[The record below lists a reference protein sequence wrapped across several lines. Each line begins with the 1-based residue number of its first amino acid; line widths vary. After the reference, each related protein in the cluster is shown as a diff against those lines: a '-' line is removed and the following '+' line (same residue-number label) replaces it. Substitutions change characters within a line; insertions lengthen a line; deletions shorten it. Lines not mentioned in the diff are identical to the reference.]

1 LKVWLNGELVDEADA
16 AISPQDRGFLLGDG
30 VFETLRTYGGRLVT
44 LDEHLGRLESGA
56 RVLGIEIVD
65 CESLANG
72 ARDLVSAAGVDDLR
86 VRITVTS
93 GPGPVGL
100 RRGGSSPTSDAS
112 GCTRL
117 ITAVPLSGWPET
129 ATAVVAPWRHDEHSP
144 LAGVK
149 STSRADTVLG
159 MVYAREQ
166 GADEALF
173 FNQSGNLCE
182 ATTANVFAVIDE
194 AVVTPPRLAGCLPGI
209 TREHVLRLCRELGIE
224 AAERDL
230 AGGEI
235 TGVDELFLTSST
247 REIQP
252 LVAVDGRPIGTGGA
266 GPVTDRLEAELSK
279 AMKKL
284 AAL

>member
-1 LKVWLNGELVDEADA
+1 VV
-16 AISPQDRGFLLGDG
+16 
-30 VFETLRTYGGRLVT
+30 
-44 LDEHLGRLESGA
+44 
-56 RVLGIEIVD
+56 
-65 CESLANG
+65 ANG

-100 RRGGSSPTSDAS
+100 RRGGGSPTREAG

-117 ITAVPLSGWPET
+117 ITAVPLPPWPET
-129 ATAVVAPWRHDEHSP
+129 ATAVVAPWAHDERSP

-149 STSRADTVLG
+149 STSRVDTVLA
-159 MVYAREQ
+159 MVRAREQ
-166 GADEALF
+166 DADEALF
-173 FNQSGNLCE
+173 FNQAGNLCE
-182 ATTANVFAVIDE
+182 ATTANVFAVRDG
-194 AVVTPPRLAGCLPGI
+194 AVTTPPLSAGCLPGI

-230 AGGEI
+230 AGREI
-235 TGVDELFLTSST
+235 TRVDELFLTSST

-252 LVAVDGRPIGTGGA
+252 LVAVDGRPIGNGGA
-266 GPVTDRLEAELSK
+266 GPVTARLKAELSK